1 MAACPMKDK
10 KRVTLLY
17 ILSVLVLLLSFVGL
31 AYAYQVGSYTDDD
44 FKRQITVDFA
54 GGTADLQWVYMN
66 DKNKQIYFDDIPF
79 YSDNEAPH
87 EGTFTEH
94 VNCRGYTP
102 YLRVYNISKE
112 GCIFNVDFTG
122 YKNYNN
128 WDNPDN
134 NVKEMLGG
142 YLFEAGCN
150 INYDGDKYSGERKP
164 LTITLG
170 WACNFNIEWDS
181 GVSDV
186 IGHSTSGLDMRYSDG
201 QTITYKEGTLVPTWI
216 YLKDGYEL
224 DYIQEGDKKWYDST
238 WNEACKRWDNYWTMN
253 RSRSIYIHT
262 KKKEVIKLYKQTV
275 YIRYQ
280 NQNGTWERWDDTS
293 AITENVLCGSTYT
306 FDTKN
311 ITGNS
316 KWNSNLYRMPEQF
329 DDGTTFAYKVSGA
342 KTSYISVARLK
353 IQNDQEIYVRYQNED
368 GSWGEYSSTYWHTP
382 TKKAPDGYRENFLWH
397 VDSGTSFGFGVED
410 IKQDSRWDA
419 TLYEFP
425 DTYADGSSIQ

>member
-31 AYAYQVGSYTDDD
+31 AYAYQAGSYTDDD

-181 GVSDV
+181 
-186 IGHSTSGLDMRYSDG
+186 
-201 QTITYKEGTLVPTWI
+201 
-216 YLKDGYEL
+216 
-224 DYIQEGDKKWYDST
+224 
-238 WNEACKRWDNYWTMN
+238 
-253 RSRSIYIHT
+253 
-262 KKKEVIKLYKQTV
+262 
-275 YIRYQ
+275 
-280 NQNGTWERWDDTS
+280 
-293 AITENVLCGSTYT
+293 
-306 FDTKN
+306 
-311 ITGNS
+311 
-316 KWNSNLYRMPEQF
+316 
-329 DDGTTFAYKVSGA
+329 
-342 KTSYISVARLK
+342 
-353 IQNDQEIYVRYQNED
+353 
-368 GSWGEYSSTYWHTP
+368 
-382 TKKAPDGYRENFLWH
+382 
-397 VDSGTSFGFGVED
+397 
-410 IKQDSRWDA
+410 
-419 TLYEFP
+419 
-425 DTYADGSSIQ
+425 

>member
-1 MAACPMKDK
+1 MSYEGQ

-31 AYAYQVGSYTDDD
+31 AYAYQAGSYTDDD

-201 QTITYKEGTLVPTWI
+201 QTIIYKEGTLVPTWI

-224 DYIQEGDKKWYDST
+224 DYIQEGDK
-238 WNEACKRWDNYWTMN
+238 
-253 RSRSIYIHT
+253 
-262 KKKEVIKLYKQTV
+262 
-275 YIRYQ
+275 
-280 NQNGTWERWDDTS
+280 NGMIPHGMKHVKDG
-293 AITENVLCGSTYT
+293 IT
-306 FDTKN
+306 
-311 ITGNS
+311 TG
-316 KWNSNLYRMPEQF
+316 L
-329 DDGTTFAYKVSGA
+329 
-342 KTSYISVARLK
+342 
-353 IQNDQEIYVRYQNED
+353 
-368 GSWGEYSSTYWHTP
+368 
-382 TKKAPDGYRENFLWH
+382 
-397 VDSGTSFGFGVED
+397 
-410 IKQDSRWDA
+410 
-419 TLYEFP
+419 
-425 DTYADGSSIQ
+425 